1 MSVAA
6 ALTVLDAHLVT
17 AGATITPAITD
28 VAKGLRENLHRRI
41 DYWFETIGAPERM
54 AGSHATLSDWM
65 VGLAVTVRVYLP
77 VPDRSETYAANVETD
92 LYTVAFNVAVRVMGD
107 FTLGGNCTAM
117 TVNDIPFGWISAP
130 GGGWLR
136 VATIPLVLDFVDQ
149 IAIAP

>member
-28 VAKGLRENLHRRI
+28 VAKGERANLHRRI
-41 DYWFETIGAPERM
+41 DYWLSGLGAPERM
-54 AGSHATLSDWM
+54 AGAHATLSDWM
-65 VGLAVTVRVYLP
+65 VGLGVTVRVYIP
-77 VPDRSETYAANVETD
+77 VTDRSETYAANIETD
-92 LYTVAFNVAVRVMGD
+92 LYTVAFNIASRVMGD

-117 TVNDIPFGWISAP
+117 TVDDIEFGWLSAT
-130 GGGWLR
+130 GWLR
-136 VATIPLVLDFVDQ
+136 VATIPLTLDFVDQ